1 MYMFV
6 VFSLDMNMKDEV
18 NKKAF
23 DRFAQSHKATPV
35 AEQHVASERFDCTS
49 DIHIAIFF
57 YEIDF

>member
-1 MYMFV
+1 MFV

-49 DIHIAIFF
+49 NMHI
-57 YEIDF
+57 